1 MPLDPNIAL
10 QVGQPVQPIDPL
22 KAYGQ
27 VLTLKNLMDQQRMQ
41 SMQMERAQREESDA
55 RGLRSAYA
63 VTPDGQ
69 IDEQATTQNLVRG
82 GFGPQAVDFRHKMQT
97 DRSAAAKAERE
108 AEKARLETLGKTIDL
123 TGQVLSALGPNPTHG
138 QAMDAALFLN
148 QQGIKVDLNSIPED
162 PAKLAQFV
170 QQHAWQTMSAKEQI
184 AERRAA
190 MEPKSEPGRIEADY
204 RRGLLPN
211 GGGGVTSSVG
221 TTLANNP
228 NATLNA
234 PTAQFQAGAGN
245 ELYDA
250 AMARAAYGQPPEGFR
265 YVGRTQQLE
274 PIPEVLAEK
283 LKRAEASATRVSNI
297 MPEVEKNAR
306 IVGNKDFIDNEYR
319 PTMKLAE
326 TASRMN
332 SQADAIERL
341 NLTTGPGASTKAM
354 FANVLTGMGLAPE
367 KVERFAS
374 DSQAF
379 KAFMMQNNWELLNQ
393 AKGPQTE
400 GDAQR
405 AQETWLRLENSP
417 NANKYIADFMRA
429 ANARVKAKADFY
441 RKNYGAAQDSGDL
454 GKMERDWLASPD
466 ADKSIFDDPRMKK
479 WTKPEAAGARVR
491 QYNPATGKIE

>member
-27 VLTLKNLMDQQRMQ
+27 VLTLKNLMDQQRMHGLQ
-41 SMQMERAQREESDA
+41 LEKAQRDEADV
-55 RGLRSAYA
+55 RGLRNAYA

-69 IDEQATTQNLVRG
+69 IDEQATTRNLVAG
-82 GFGPQAVDFRHKMQT
+82 GFGPQAVDFRHKTQV

-108 AEKARLETLGKTIDL
+108 AEKARLDTLGKTIDL

-228 NATLNA
+228 DATLNA

-250 AMARAAYGQPPEGFR
+250 AMARAAYGAPPEGFR

-283 LKRAEASATRVSNI
+283 LKRAEASASTTNVGINAYEKALNTQDAQAVSD
-297 MPEVEKNAR
+297 AR
-306 IVGNKDFIDNEYR
+306 KGAEQAASAASDARAIAQILKGQNGGNWTAMQAALGGWLPGTPYAKV
-319 PTMKLAE
+319 TSVVSLAE
-326 TASRMN
+326 GIRARAAPALRVPGSGAMSDFETKQLLGIFPQLLQSDDGRELAARVLERVADR
-332 SQADAIERL
+332 QAIAADIKDEMVRSGTYSVKKFNDAVRAQFGDGLLNPEEKKLMERL
-341 NLTTGPGASTKAM
+341 QGGKQKPAS
-354 FANVLTGMGLAPE
+354 G
-367 KVERFAS
+367 
-374 DSQAF
+374 
-379 KAFMMQNNWELLNQ
+379 
-393 AKGPQTE
+393 
-400 GDAQR
+400 
-405 AQETWLRLENSP
+405 
-417 NANKYIADFMRA
+417 
-429 ANARVKAKADFY
+429 
-441 RKNYGAAQDSGDL
+441 
-454 GKMERDWLASPD
+454 
-466 ADKSIFDDPRMKK
+466 
-479 WTKPEAAGARVR
+479 VR
-491 QYNPATGKIE
+491 TYNPATGKIE

>member
-1 MPLDPNIAL
+1 MPIDPNIAL
-10 QVGQPVQPIDPL
+10 QVGQPVKPIDPMA
-22 KAYGQ
+22 AYGQ

-41 SMQMERAQREESDA
+41 GLQLVKAQRDEADA
-55 RGLRSAYA
+55 RGLRRAYA

-69 IDEQATTQNLVRG
+69 IDEQATTRNLVAG
-82 GFGPQAVDFRHKMQT
+82 GYGPQAVDFRHKTQV
-97 DRSAAAKAERE
+97 DRAAAAKAERE
-108 AEKARLETLGKTIDL
+108 AEKARLDTLEKTIGI
-123 TGQVLSALGPNPTHG
+123 TGQVLSSLGPNPTYG
-138 QAMDAALFLN
+138 AAMDAALWLN
-148 QQGIKVDLNSIPED
+148 QQGVKVDLNTIPKD
-162 PAKLAQFV
+162 PQKLAQFV

-190 MEPKSEPGRIEADY
+190 MEPKTEMARIEADY
-204 RRGLLPN
+204 KRGLLP
-211 GGGGVTSSVG
+211 GGGGVTSEVG
-221 TTLANNP
+221 PDTANNP

-234 PTAQFQAGAGN
+234 PRVGFHDGGGN
-245 ELYDA
+245 EMRDA
-250 AMARAAYGQPPEGFR
+250 ALARAAYGAPPEGFR

-283 LKRAEASATRVSNI
+283 LKRAEASATRVNTI

-479 WTKPEAAGARVR
+479 WTKPEATGARVR